1 MRASLAILL
10 MALALPATALPGARI
25 CNAGLPGDHRAGLD
39 DDGDGIP
46 DSEDWCAQTP
56 AGAHAGSDGCA
67 PGEVPVG
74 CSTRPLQPV
83 PKPKPVAE
91 AAPVAEPAGATAPV
105 GAASAATVAPQDNA
119 REIEKLVLSG
129 TAFALGS
136 SKLLPEATPALKS
149 VAAAM
154 KANPKLEVEV
164 GGHTDS
170 LGPQQKNQ
178 RLSERRAN
186 AVKAFL
192 VGEGIE
198 AARLTAVGYGE
209 TQPVD
214 SNDTPEGRA
223 ANRRVAFRI
232 TKE

>member
-1 MRASLAILL
+1 MRSSLAVLL
-10 MALALPATALPGARI
+10 LLAVTAPATALPGARV

-39 DDGDGIP
+39 DDGDAIP

-56 AGAHAGSDGCA
+56 AGARVGADGCA

-83 PKPKPVAE
+83 PKP
-91 AAPVAEPAGATAPV
+91 VAEPVGAAPAATGAEPPAGAPPV
-105 GAASAATVAPQDNA
+105 GAASAATEA
-119 REIEKLVLSG
+119 REIEKVVLSG

-136 SKLLPEATPALKS
+136 SKLLPEATASLKA
-149 VAAAM
+149 VAATM
-154 KANPKLEVEV
+154 KSHPNLEVEI

-170 LGPQQKNQ
+170 IGAQAKNQ

-192 VGEGIE
+192 VAEGVE

-209 TQPVD
+209 SEPVD
-214 SNDTPEGRA
+214 TNDTPEGRA
-223 ANRRVAFRI
+223 ANRRVAFKVTR
-232 TKE
+232 E